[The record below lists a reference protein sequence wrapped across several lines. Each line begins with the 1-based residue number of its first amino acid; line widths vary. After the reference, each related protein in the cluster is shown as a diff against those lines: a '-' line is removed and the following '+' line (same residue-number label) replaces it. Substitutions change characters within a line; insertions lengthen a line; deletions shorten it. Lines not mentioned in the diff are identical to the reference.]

1 MWGKVKTL
9 VLAAVVV
16 SAALVPLFGDP
27 RTTPVTHPLWARML
41 LRAMDMT
48 QAVRASSEASQVFGT
63 LAWRDS
69 LTLPADEFVRSDGA
83 VVRDDSGEP
92 VVAPREAP
100 AEVVYAV
107 AVAQAGDYQLRAR
120 LAGTPGTLAT
130 AEFGP
135 LAGGAPLETFTLVP
149 GNEPGWVFGGSAH
162 LDPGTYGA
170 SVLLPP
176 GCTLS
181 QVEVAPPC
189 LNPIEPPGGW
199 QPTGVTTGQ
208 DLAITALKA
217 LDMED
222 ELPPAAS
229 PIDLSAADLQVEA
242 PPEAVE
248 EQLKAEGF
256 AAQALRAGHKGLRA
270 IVSVDIPQSGLYTVS
285 GFVTPGSGQRWL
297 ADGCRKA
304 MVCSGDKT
312 GWRHILSQS
321 FGAGRHTL
329 LVSLG
334 PGSELSQVRIEK
346 RKDSAE
352 DYIGALRRLGL
363 EPGPAEAAVSREIA
377 IAAMRFVR
385 EQRREAMAL
394 LCGDRVVVDD
404 TPLPPLQV
412 ADDSLPG
419 STEGTVAATSS
430 SAPAPPP
437 ITPPILPP
445 QEPASPTSPTG
456 GGS

>member
-1 MWGKVKTL
+1 MWGKAKTL

-27 RTTPVTHPLWARML
+27 RITPVTHPLWARML

-48 QAVRASSEASQVFGT
+48 QAVRTSSEASQVFGT

-69 LTLPADEFVRSDGA
+69 LTFPADEFLRSDGA
-83 VVRDDSGEP
+83 VVRDEGGVP
-92 VVAPREAP
+92 VVAPGEGP

-107 AVAQAGDYQLRAR
+107 AVAQPGDYQLRAR
-120 LAGTPGTLAT
+120 LAGAPGTPAT
-130 AEFGP
+130 AEVVP
-135 LAGGAPLETFTLVP
+135 LAGGAPLETFTLDP
-149 GNEPGWVFGGSAH
+149 GTGPGWVFGGSAH

-199 QPTGVTTGQ
+199 QPTAVTTGQ
-208 DLAITALKA
+208 DLAITALRA
-217 LDMED
+217 LDMEH
-222 ELPPAAS
+222 ELAPAAS
-229 PIDLSAADLQVEA
+229 PIDLGAGDMQVEA

-248 EQLKAEGF
+248 AHLNAETLSEQS
-256 AAQALRAGHKGLRA
+256 LRAGHKGLRA
-270 IVSVDIPQSGLYTVS
+270 VVSVDIPEAGLYSIS
-285 GFVTPGSGQRWL
+285 GFLTPGSGQRWL
-297 ADGCRKA
+297 VDGCRKA
-304 MVCSGDKT
+304 VVCAGEKS
-312 GWRHILSQS
+312 GWRPVLSQS
-321 FGAGRHTL
+321 FAAGRHTL

-334 PGSELSQVRIEK
+334 PRASLNQIRIEK
-346 RKDSAE
+346 RRDSAE
-352 DYIGALRRLGL
+352 DYIAALQRLGL
-363 EPGPAEAAVSREIA
+363 ETGPPEAEVAKDTA
-377 IAAMRFVR
+377 ITAMRFVR

-394 LCGDRVVVDD
+394 LCGDQVFVDD

-412 ADDSLPG
+412 ADDNAIPG
-419 STEGTVAATSS
+419 SSEPVTAAV
-430 SAPAPPP
+430 PLPPP
-437 ITPPILPP
+437 IAPPILPP
-445 QEPASPTSPTG
+445 QEPASPTSPS